1 MKARVAAG
9 WLALC
14 LCFLAAPARAAVT
27 AALSAT
33 QIVSGTTVQLT
44 LTYDGLTTS
53 DPDVAPLR
61 ADFDILGSS
70 TSTSV
75 QIGTGGSSE
84 STQVVLTLAP
94 KRTGRLTIPPI
105 SWDAER
111 SPPLTLTVTGAGSA
125 SAAAPGAGTPAKV
138 FIVSR
143 VTPARPYVQQQTR
156 LTVQI
161 YTAEQLYHGTLQ
173 FTGNGAVLVK
183 HVGADQYGNAVRN
196 GQTYQVITRRY
207 VLFPQRSGQITLPGP
222 VLAGEVPERQ
232 SSSPWGGNPFG
243 GFFGGLMQT
252 LRPIE
257 LHGDPVVLIV
267 RPRPSD
273 AATGHWLPA
282 SQVTLTAHWSP
293 RTLTAQ
299 AGDPLTVTLD
309 LRAAG
314 LTAAQLPDLAHRLA
328 PPAGVSAYPDQA
340 KLANTAEGAGVLGS
354 RDQTIAFIANRPGRY
369 RLPAIRLHWWDTR
382 TNRPRVATLPAQSL
396 NILPAPGAAAAPPA
410 ATQATPPAPAV
421 PAPSVAPRAA
431 SAPVRTPLQAVKT
444 GLTPWQWLTVAMGAL
459 WVATVGIWLALRRRR
474 RPRPAAPPVPMRP
487 PRPDASAERLAF
499 RAACERN
506 DAPAARRHLLGWM
519 AAAWDVPATSLQ
531 PLAAASRDPQLSA
544 ALRELER
551 ACYGGAGWQGAP
563 LAQALR
569 ELPARAAAGA
579 SGGGT
584 LPPLYP

>member
-1 MKARVAAG
+1 MKARVAAV

-14 LCFLAAPARAAVT
+14 LCVAAAPARAAVT
-27 AALSAT
+27 AALSDT

-105 SWDAER
+105 SWDGER

-125 SAAAPGAGTPAKV
+125 SATASGARTPAKV

-173 FTGNGAVLVK
+173 FSGNGAVLVR
-183 HVGADQYGNAVRN
+183 HVGADQYDNAVRN

-207 VLFPQRSGQITLPGP
+207 VLFPQRSGRITLTGP
-222 VLAGEVPERQ
+222 VLAGEVADRQ

-257 LHGDPVVLIV
+257 LHGDPVVLTV
-267 RPRPSD
+267 RPRPSG
-273 AATGHWLPA
+273 AASGHWLPA
-282 SQVTLTAHWSP
+282 RKVTLTAHWSP

-309 LRAAG
+309 LQAAG

-340 KLANTAEGAGVLGS
+340 KLANTTQGGGVLGS

-369 RLPAIRLHWWDTR
+369 RLPAITLHWWDTR
-382 TNRPRVATLPAQSL
+382 TNQPRVASLPAQNL
-396 NILPAPGAAAAPPA
+396 NIVPAPGVAAAPPA
-410 ATQATPPAPAV
+410 AAQATPPAPAS
-421 PAPSVAPRAA
+421 PAPRAA
-431 SAPVRTPLQAVKT
+431 PVPARVPPQAVKT
-444 GLTPWQWLTVAMGAL
+444 SLTPWHWLTVAMGAL
-459 WVATVGIWLALRRRR
+459 WVATVGIWLASRRR
-474 RPRPAAPPVPMRP
+474 RPRPAAPPAPKRP
-487 PRPDASAERLAF
+487 ARPDASAERTAF

-531 PLAAASRDPQLSA
+531 PLAAASRDPQLST

-569 ELPARAAAGA
+569 ELPARAGAAA